1 LSGINDLE
9 VGNVEDSVISGGDN
23 SLDEIDA
30 DNAVYLG
37 DENDLF
43 FSGGGIEKEE
53 LASPIDSS
61 VVVGPAAPD
70 FALVSAEPIRV
81 TENDFVSSGPLYRYF
96 DDDLYT
102 YLDI

>member
-1 LSGINDLE
+1 MSGINI
-9 VGNVEDSVISGGDN
+9 GNVEDSVISGGDS
-23 SLDEIDA
+23 SLGEIDA

-43 FSGGGIEKEE
+43 FSGGGIDEEE

-96 DDDLYT
+96 DDDIYM
-102 YLDI
+102 YLTI